1 METRKNFDQDK
12 QLLLEKAL
20 IGLEQ
25 LHSNL
30 NNLNRNLETI
40 NAIGLQFEA
49 PAHLWSSFHKSIK
62 VNVEPESTKSNAMQ
76 KEHSKTIFDNTTR
89 YSSLTTEE
97 RL

>member
-12 QLLLEKAL
+12 QILLEKAVT
-20 IGLEQ
+20 GLEQ

-40 NAIGLQFEA
+40 NAIGSQFEE
-49 PAHLWSSFHKSIK
+49 PAHLWNSFHGLLKK
-62 VNVEPESTKSNAMQ
+62 NVELIRDGSNKGQ
-76 KEHSKTIFDNTTR
+76 NETSKITFDITE
-89 YSSLTTEE
+89 YSSITTEE